1 MPLLKGGDRVT
12 IKEVSEKYGISQD
25 TLRYYECSG
34 IIPPVSRT
42 ASGIRDYQQSD
53 LGWVELSLCLRNAGV
68 SVQAIAEY
76 VRLALEGD
84 GTIAD
89 RLNILRGERESL
101 YEQKTQLCA
110 ALDRLDYKIA
120 LYEQKLCRLSKEDK

>member
-1 MPLLKGGDRVT
+1 MT

-25 TLRYYECSG
+25 TLRYYERSG

-42 ASGIRDYQQSD
+42 ASGIRDYQHSD

-101 YEQKTQLCA
+101 YEQKTQLSA

-120 LYEQKLCRLSKEDK
+120 LYEKKLRNLNKEED

>member
-1 MPLLKGGDRVT
+1 MVT

-25 TLRYYECSG
+25 TLRYYERSG

-42 ASGIRDYQQSD
+42 AGGIRDYQQSD

-84 GTIAD
+84 GTITD

-110 ALDRLDYKIA
+110 ALDRLDHKIA
-120 LYEQKLCRLSKEDK
+120 LYEQALCKEEN

>member
-1 MPLLKGGDRVT
+1 MT

-25 TLRYYECSG
+25 TLRYYERSG

-84 GTIAD
+84 WTITD

-101 YEQKTQLCA
+101 YEQKTQLSA

-120 LYEQKLCRLSKEDK
+120 LYEQKLRNLNKEED

>member
-25 TLRYYECSG
+25 TLRYYERSG

-84 GTIAD
+84 WTITD

-101 YEQKTQLCA
+101 YEQKTQLSA

-120 LYEQKLCRLSKEDK
+120 LYEQKLRNLNKEED